1 MRLTKDEKAIP
12 GKRRRL
18 FLELYHKCNDN
29 KRFCRICRSNH
40 TKDEQ
45 CRMLYKKIESKSQ
58 KSKLCYVSHAI
69 IPNDFP
75 VECYECYSNGYVC
88 KLHKILQP
96 VSPDDT
102 LLDMFYRTPDSR
114 ENVFNVLTP
123 FQLEFKNKWY
133 SKTLKMAAS
142 KVADLAKWR
151 LVFSSLFL

>member
-96 VSPDDT
+96 VSPDD
-102 LLDMFYRTPDSR
+102 MC
-114 ENVFNVLTP
+114 NVLHTLRNVSLYASNIENYKQIKT
-123 FQLEFKNKWY
+123 FFCCFADRGRWRKNCLIKNI
-133 SKTLKMAAS
+133 
-142 KVADLAKWR
+142 
-151 LVFSSLFL
+151 FLGF